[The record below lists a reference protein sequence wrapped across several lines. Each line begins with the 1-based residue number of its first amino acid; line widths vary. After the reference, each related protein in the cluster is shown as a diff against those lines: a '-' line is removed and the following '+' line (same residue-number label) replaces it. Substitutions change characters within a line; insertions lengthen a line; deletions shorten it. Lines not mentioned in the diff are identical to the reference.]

1 MYNETTERVIFSCEF
16 DKPKDNTTEYTVVWR
31 TMKYGGEWMEDDNLT
46 MMSSFAN
53 EYAGDVTI
61 PNQVIKYDQFFLQ
74 VDQPIR
80 LQYSH

>member
-46 MMSSFAN
+46 MMSYIDSELLKNFT
-53 EYAGDVTI
+53 YGSMVRIFIFTI
-61 PNQVIKYDQFFLQ
+61 
-74 VDQPIR
+74 
-80 LQYSH
+80 S